1 MCAPS
6 GLSCLQSSDIDRY
19 YASTSVDGTG
29 GGERGDIEEA
39 PGIILGARVM
49 GDWTKA
55 LNEYALREGNS
66 IQSLAQSTPA
76 AAGVHSSSSSTS
88 GSLPQGPMPVP
99 VQVMFDGPYGGC
111 KLDLPSY
118 ERVLLVA
125 GGSGVTFAVGVLDEL
140 VAACCL
146 SKAKGKTEVRTER
159 VDFVWCTKSFGTFSS
174 YCNLCFGW

>member
-1 MCAPS
+1 
-6 GLSCLQSSDIDRY
+6 
-19 YASTSVDGTG
+19 VD
-29 GGERGDIEEA
+29 GERGDIEEP

-55 LNEYALREGNS
+55 LNEYALREGNG
-66 IQSLAQSTPA
+66 IQSLA
-76 AAGVHSSSSSTS
+76 SSSSTS
-88 GSLPQGPMPVP
+88 GSLPQGPIPVP

-111 KLDLPSY
+111 KLDLPSF

-146 SKAKGKTEVRTER
+146 SEAKGKEKEKAGVRTEK

-174 YCNLCFGW
+174 YCNLSFGL